1 MMNKVLDNKLTIR
14 RILVLLILYILSGST
29 YITLISSSER
39 IAAAGII
46 LMSPVIVST
55 MRRNVSGPAFCRGLL
70 AYGFA
75 AFVIGIG
82 MINKDNM
89 VPIFEHH

>member
-46 LMSPVIVST
+46 LMSPVIVP
-55 MRRNVSGPAFCRGLL
+55 MDLRLL
-70 AYGFA
+70 
-75 AFVIGIG
+75 
-82 MINKDNM
+82 
-89 VPIFEHH
+89 